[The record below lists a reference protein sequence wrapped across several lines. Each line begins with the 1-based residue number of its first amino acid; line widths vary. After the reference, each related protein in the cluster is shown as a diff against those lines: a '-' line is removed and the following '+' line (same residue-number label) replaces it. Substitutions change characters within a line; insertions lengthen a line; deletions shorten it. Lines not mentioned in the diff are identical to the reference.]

1 MKVFATNVLKCLKLT
16 QFRFSH
22 HRLPQKKACLKSKS
36 EIRIVNKYRYAANVR
51 KRNQKWIMSRS
62 SLIYK
67 CKQKIHKCMTD
78 YDQSNERSYMI
89 YWEVKN
95 LLISWEMLQNL
106 PAGSFEWIINK
117 LRFNEKFIYKYD
129 KDTYFQWM
137 LSILSIHITQTVI

>member
-1 MKVFATNVLKCLKLT
+1 
-16 QFRFSH
+16 
-22 HRLPQKKACLKSKS
+22 
-36 EIRIVNKYRYAANVR
+36 
-51 KRNQKWIMSRS
+51 
-62 SLIYK
+62 
-67 CKQKIHKCMTD
+67 MTD